1 MMQIADGGRGFET
14 EALTLLKELRKIDAL
29 IGIKNSRIAFDVVL
43 LFYEAGLREE
53 APAHSVDQMADLTG
67 YSGPTI
73 RLVLKR
79 LISHGHIVSGRR
91 LGKTQFYALTQGGR
105 AAFHAYVTALA
116 AFRAGA
122 PPPG

>member
-1 MMQIADGGRGFET
+1 MQDAEQAPSFAV
-14 EALTLLKELRKIDAL
+14 EALTLLKGLRKIDAQ

-53 APAHSVDQMADLTG
+53 APALSVDQMADITG

-79 LISHGHIVSGRR
+79 LTSHGHIVSGRR
-91 LGKTQFYALTQGGR
+91 LGKTQFYVLTPSGR

-116 AFRAGA
+116 AFRAG

>member
-1 MMQIADGGRGFET
+1 MQQSESRVGFEG
-14 EALTLLKELRKIDAL
+14 EALPLLKAMRDIDAR

-43 LFYEAGLREE
+43 LFYEASLGE
-53 APAHSVDQMADLTG
+53 ATPEFSVDQMADLTG

-91 LGKTQFYALTQGGR
+91 LGKTQFYTLTPTGR
-105 AAFHAYVTALA
+105 AAFHRYVTALA
-116 AFRAGA
+116 AFRAGL
-122 PPPG
+122 PPLA